1 MIDAAVASARRRLGT
16 ELVSA
21 YAIGSLA
28 HGGFSVAA
36 SDVDLA
42 LLTSGD
48 ADSQN
53 AEVVMSIC
61 GDVRTAVGGE
71 LSERLSIFHVPWR
84 LFGAPP
90 RGSRFPAIDRQDL
103 VRSGVPVHGE
113 DLRTQFAAL
122 PAEEEILEQA
132 IGSALQRHTPQSLS
146 AEISRLSPTA
156 VDVRG
161 ASKLVLWP
169 IRLLHVAET
178 AAATGNDD
186 AVKHYAGIAG
196 AAHLRLARLALQWR
210 RAGEVADPATAHAAL
225 TADLFALHHE
235 IFKRLSQHPRLPHT
249 SELAVRASEF
259 GTPPPNGGREARL

>member
-1 MIDAAVASARRRLGT
+1 VIDAAVASARRRLGT

-28 HGGFSVAA
+28 HGGFSVVA

-42 LLTSGD
+42 LLTAGD
-48 ADSQN
+48 ADSRN
-53 AEVVMSIC
+53 AEVVEAIHA
-61 GDVRTAVGGE
+61 DVRTAIGGE

-84 LFGAPP
+84 QFGSPP

-103 VRSGVPVHGE
+103 VQSGVPVHGE
-113 DLRTQFAAL
+113 DLRATFAV
-122 PAEEEILEQA
+122 PPTDEEIREQA
-132 IGSALQRHTPQSLS
+132 ICSALQRHTPQSLS
-146 AEISRLSPTA
+146 AEMNRLSPTA
-156 VDVRG
+156 IDVRA

-186 AVKHYAGIAG
+186 AVEHYTGIAG
-196 AAHLRLARLALQWR
+196 AAHVRLARLALQWR
-210 RAGEVADPATAHAAL
+210 RTGEVADPAAAHAAL

-235 IFKRLSQHPRLPHT
+235 IFKRLSQHPRLPHIT
-249 SELAVRASEF
+249 ELAVRASEF
-259 GTPPPNGGREARL
+259 GTLPPSRGREAHI